1 MKGGWGG
8 RGRWGLAIFSKLTR
22 PSDIEALPSC
32 RKNESGCK
40 NYRAQSN
47 ERVYFTQQLTFNN

>member
-40 NYRAQSN
+40 NY
-47 ERVYFTQQLTFNN
+47 TI